1 MFKIMTLE
9 GFFYCFIKN
18 FQWIPIQLNGFFLIY
33 DISLFND
40 AWSLKI
46 NFALLTR
53 VSIDDDF
60 T

>member
-1 MFKIMTLE
+1 MTLE

-18 FQWIPIQLNGFFLIY
+18 FQWIPIQLKRFFLIY
-33 DISLFND
+33 DIPLPLFND

>member
-1 MFKIMTLE
+1 MTLE

-18 FQWIPIQLNGFFLIY
+18 FQWIPIQLKGFFLIY

-53 VSIDDDF
+53 VPIDDDF